1 MKDLAGIPDEVIAL
15 FDEDSFDEDGSLI
28 LDEIE
33 FDPDEEVVP
42 DPEVVAA
49 IEAASGDPHSE
60 RQR

>member
-15 FDEDSFDEDGSLI
+15 FGEDSFDEDGNLI
-28 LDEIE
+28 LYEME
-33 FDPDEEVVP
+33 LDPDEEMVP

-49 IEAASGDPHSE
+49 IEAVSGDPHSE